1 MTMTCPH
8 CGQTVDIGDATARFC
23 PLCGQALA
31 TQPTQP
37 SDLEKRLAAEKKPK
51 KKYAMIQAEL
61 AKNPDD
67 FAANMALLY
76 HGRLH
81 EPMKGKALDFSII
94 KCHLLCVFH
103 EPDKYSRE
111 ALDDKFEEL
120 LRGGQ
125 LRRTMALAP
134 NGEAFFGEYIRRLA
148 FEYVDLFI
156 RGDSRY
162 SNVAF
167 GIGRTP
173 ESLARKCAEP
183 VRTMLAEIG
192 RNGRLTEGER
202 ALLLSSLREGYAQ
215 VFPGFA
221 RFIEDQDGGD

>member
-8 CGQTVDIGDATARFC
+8 CGQTVDTGDATARFC

-31 TQPTQP
+31 TQPAQP
-37 SDLEKRLAAEKKPK
+37 SDLERRLTAEKKPK

-67 FAANMALLY
+67 FAANAALLF

-81 EPMKGKALDFSII
+81 EPMKGRALDFSII

-103 EPDKYSRE
+103 EPDQYPKDV
-111 ALDDKFEEL
+111 LDDKYEEL
-120 LRGGQ
+120 LRGAQ

-134 NGEAFFGEYIRRLA
+134 DADAFFGAYIRRLA
-148 FEYVDLFI
+148 FEYIDLFI

-173 ESLARKCAEP
+173 ESLARKCADP
-183 VRTMLAEIG
+183 VRAMLAEIAQT
-192 RNGRLTEGER
+192 GRLTEAER
-202 ALLLSSLREGYAQ
+202 ALLLASLREGYAQ

-221 RFIEDQDGGD
+221 RFIENQDGRD